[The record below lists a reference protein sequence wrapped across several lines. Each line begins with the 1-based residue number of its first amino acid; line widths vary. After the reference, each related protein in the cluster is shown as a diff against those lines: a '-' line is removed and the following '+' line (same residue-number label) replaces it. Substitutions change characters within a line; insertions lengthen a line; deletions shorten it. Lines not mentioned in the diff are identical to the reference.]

1 VNDDWPGFRELRD
14 SYATK
19 PADRD
24 PFIDSDLLPTF
35 NTNAINCFLDRL
47 PGLSRRFIYLEDD
60 MMFAAPVALDH
71 FVDDQNRLRV
81 HNPRLPAMVKKF
93 LEKTYPVKSPFE
105 I

>member
-1 VNDDWPGFRELRD
+1 
-14 SYATK
+14 
-19 PADRD
+19 
-24 PFIDSDLLPTF
+24 
-35 NTNAINCFLDRL
+35 
-47 PGLSRRFIYLEDD
+47 

-81 HNPRLPAMVKKF
+81 RNPRLPAMVNKF